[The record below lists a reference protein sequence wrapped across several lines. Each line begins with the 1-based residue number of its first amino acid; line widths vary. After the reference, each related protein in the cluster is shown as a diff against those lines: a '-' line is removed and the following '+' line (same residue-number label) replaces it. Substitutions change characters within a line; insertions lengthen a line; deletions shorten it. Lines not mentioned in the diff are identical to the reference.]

1 MRQVQPR
8 VHFAAADVPQK
19 DFSNKAVLVMLV
31 VVIVI
36 TLGSLILYLNVL
48 NHVSSSIQ
56 TSPVPA
62 PQAVSSRPSSNGV
75 VGLTILP
82 RQNSSEGNP

>member
-48 NHVSSSIQ
+48 NQVSSSIN
-56 TSPVPA
+56 SPVPA
-62 PQAVSSRPSSNGV
+62 PQAVSSHPSSNGV

-82 RQNSSEGNP
+82 RQNPSEGNP